1 LKKRLIFSD
10 SPSNASAAGDSLVM
24 DNPSSSS
31 GVVSF
36 NRVLSTTNSKPVG
49 AQDDSF
55 LGDELIADL
64 QADPVP
70 LRTSTPIVTNTV
82 PAEFDDLAIQMV
94 QDLLHKHHPDIAGL
108 QFVSFGEFRGNQLSR
123 FASAA
128 GVRFVQTLNVVI
140 IGYV

>member
-1 LKKRLIFSD
+1 VRL
-10 SPSNASAAGDSLVM
+10 PSASAAGDSLLM

-36 NRVLSTTNSKPVG
+36 NRVLSTTKSEPVG
-49 AQDDSF
+49 AQDDNF

-94 QDLLHKHHPDIAGL
+94 QNLLHKHHPDIAGL
-108 QFVSFGEFRGNQLSR
+108 ELGTSNKVPSNGYYLWIQNTQLQSTAISQVSC
-123 FASAA
+123 
-128 GVRFVQTLNVVI
+128 I
-140 IGYV
+140 K

>member
-1 LKKRLIFSD
+1 VARNTQKKSEVHSALSTQLKKRLISSD

-36 NRVLSTTNSKPVG
+36 NRVWSTTKSKPVG

-55 LGDELIADL
+55 HGDELIADL

-70 LRTSTPIVTNTV
+70 VRTS
-82 PAEFDDLAIQMV
+82 
-94 QDLLHKHHPDIAGL
+94 
-108 QFVSFGEFRGNQLSR
+108 VSE
-123 FASAA
+123 
-128 GVRFVQTLNVVI
+128 
-140 IGYV
+140 